1 MLVLPVAAL
10 QNKSALAL
18 FLRFRGVLGNA
29 VPLHYDYSGAVVTP
43 QHFSVQSHQVEQT
56 SLSLGRVWGKFRR
69 RRAAKNASAVMF
81 LPTAQ
86 VAAQTRSLSA
96 TPSTRLFES
105 TDVGLVVAKRLQ
117 LLRAAGSKKQKVL
130 GWRQVTA
137 QAAARRL
144 RISSFFHAAT
154 PYRRLK
160 VLPRV
165 PRRLRRHTMRKVGW
179 GKKNLEKFRVRRGRV
194 FVHFRV
200 TSGPFT

>member
-117 LLRAAGSKKQKVL
+117 LLRAAGSKKTKGIGVAPSY
-130 GWRQVTA
+130 R
-137 QAAARRL
+137 
-144 RISSFFHAAT
+144 SSSSKAFTYFKFFSCRYAIPPTKGVASSPSTFASPHYA
-154 PYRRLK
+154 
-160 VLPRV
+160 
-165 PRRLRRHTMRKVGW
+165 
-179 GKKNLEKFRVRRGRV
+179 
-194 FVHFRV
+194 
-200 TSGPFT
+200 